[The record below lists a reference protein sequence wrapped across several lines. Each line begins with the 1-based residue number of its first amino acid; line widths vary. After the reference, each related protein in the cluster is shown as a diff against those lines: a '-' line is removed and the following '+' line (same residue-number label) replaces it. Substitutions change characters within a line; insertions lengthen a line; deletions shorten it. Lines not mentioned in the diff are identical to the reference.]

1 MNNLVKIRRKYII
14 EIRDKMVDE
23 WYKVFKREYYNIYE
37 DDYIA
42 AECKQL
48 IRECFNK
55 IVNTEWES
63 DIEFLLRYQAE
74 AFYRV
79 GQICVIEKDYDTG
92 CKYLLKATDLMEK
105 MSFQYIIPKY
115 YLRTYMNLAIAYTEK
130 HDKQKATECYKKA
143 ETVFGWLEDQKD
155 VPIIERFNDK
165 DDDSWIIYPCNCDS
179 IDRLKVELYL
189 NKAITQ
195 MDVYGLGIDRCKIN
209 EINEMKECFDN
220 AEKLLEELAEKN
232 TSKNWKEWLKKQED
246 TLWSTKGTY
255 YKYIYYSSRKES
267 DCLRAL
273 DCFVSGLI
281 KDPTNTICMGSIA
294 ELLIELKK
302 IDSQNIATVLDKSE
316 KGINAILESNNTV
329 IVAKT
334 IESHRDFLWSNIFKQ
349 EKNNMF
355 ALNLKTMIEESE
367 MSNHICNLASDYSY
381 HNLRQAGLKR
391 RFEKM
396 DKCIGNNERTTDVLQ
411 KLKMDI
417 IKLHTAVSAFMSKS
431 IITEKNMNIKDL
443 EVGHYTRYSVLP
455 LLINQ
460 EGNSRIRIRNVK
472 HLNDPTEGR
481 LFVDYIGTIPDNK
494 DALSDE
500 DSDEDRNGA
509 SIDLFKDIK
518 EEYDNNN
525 HKSSVYM
532 GCFSSRT
539 DQLNMWSRYG
549 EQGKGCCIRINVKES
564 FDQNASVS
572 FSSMSGE
579 DGEYRYEM
587 EDKTYPL
594 YMVTYLPGNCK
605 TDLGTAQM
613 YAEERAE
620 SEKNRYSRLKSIFD
634 SNPIVG
640 QSAKELRRCEEE
652 QKWWNMQAELIG
664 EFIQLR
670 GKLNFILNEIQN
682 DYDTISDKFNKDSLK
697 KELLNT
703 IMIIMDLVRFLVKDD
718 SYKDE
723 REYRII
729 QYSHTPKCEE
739 SVDGIPKLYIDIDRD
754 LKYTSV
760 CFGPLNNSFASDAA
774 YIINLR
780 KKVMDKPDGES
791 WGIEV
796 CQSDIPYR

>member
-1 MNNLVKIRRKYII
+1 MRIRREYIKAKRN
-14 EIRDKMVDE
+14 EMATN
-23 WYKVFKREYYNIYE
+23 WLKVFENEYYNANKNNDSLVEY
-37 DDYIA
+37 
-42 AECKQL
+42 KTVM
-48 IRECFNK
+48 RECFYE
-55 IVNTEWES
+55 IMNTEWES
-63 DIEFLLRYQAE
+63 DAEFLLRYKAE
-74 AFYRV
+74 VLYRV

-92 CKYLLKATDLMEK
+92 CKYLLKAADIMEK
-105 MSFQYIIPKY
+105 MSFQHIIPKY

-143 ETVFGWLEDQKD
+143 ETVFEWIKDQKD
-155 VPIIERFNDK
+155 SHNIERFNDK
-165 DDDSWIIYPCNCDS
+165 DDSSWIIYHYPCDS
-179 IDRLKVELYL
+179 AERLKVELYL

-195 MDVYGLGIDRCKIN
+195 MDVYGSGIDDCK
-209 EINEMKECFDN
+209 EKEMEECFDEAGN
-220 AEKLLEELAEKN
+220 LLEKLKKEYHEDK
-232 TSKNWKEWLKKQED
+232 WKDWLKKQED

-255 YKYIYYSSRKES
+255 YKYIYYSRKNEKYG
-267 DCLRAL
+267 LKAF
-273 DCFVSGLI
+273 DCFVTGLI
-281 KDPTNTICMGSIA
+281 KDPKNTICMGSIA
-294 ELLIELKK
+294 ELLIKFEKSNCV
-302 IDSQNIATVLDKSE
+302 DTVLGKAE
-316 KGINAILESNNTV
+316 KGISAILEYNNTG
-329 IVAKT
+329 IVAKN
-334 IESHRDFLWSNIFKQ
+334 IESYRDFLWSNIFRQ

-355 ALNLKTMIEESE
+355 ALNLKTMTEESE
-367 MSNHICNLASDYSY
+367 MSTHICNLASDYSY

-396 DKCIGNNERTTDVLQ
+396 DKCIGNNKLTTDVLQ

-417 IKLHTAVSAFMSKS
+417 IKLHTAISAFMSKS
-431 IITEKNMNIKDL
+431 IITEENMNIKDL

-472 HLNDPTEGR
+472 HLNDPTEGM
-481 LFVDYIGTIPDNK
+481 LFVDYIGTMTDDT
-494 DALSDE
+494 DALSDK

-549 EQGKGCCIRINVKES
+549 EQGRGCCIRINVKES

-572 FSSMSGE
+572 FSAMSGE

-587 EDKTYPL
+587 ADKTYPL

-605 TDLGTAQM
+605 TDLKTAQM
-613 YAEERAE
+613 YAKERVK
-620 SEKNRYSRLKSIFD
+620 SEKKRYDGLKKIFD
-634 SNPIVG
+634 SNHIGG
-640 QSAKELRRCEEE
+640 QSVKDLRRCEEE
-652 QKWWNMQAELIG
+652 WKWWNMQAELIG
-664 EFIQLR
+664 EFIKLR
-670 GKLNFILNEIQN
+670 GKLNTILSEIQK
-682 DYDTISDKFNKDSLK
+682 DYDAISDEFNKDSLK

-780 KKVMDKPDGES
+780 KKVIDKPDGES